1 MDPGWQNSRKSAASS
16 CASSVQCEVTGSVS
30 GVDVGRATQRTRR
43 AMPPP
48 LGHTWKKNSPRSC
61 LTELTARLLKSCRRV
76 EAVMTGSSPQPTQQ
90 TPYMRYTSRAA
101 ALFLQFTIISSAI
114 CALFYGQYVTI
125 KATRRFLVGFCDS
138 KVRYSSSS
146 YKT

>member
-1 MDPGWQNSRKSAASS
+1 
-16 CASSVQCEVTGSVS
+16 
-30 GVDVGRATQRTRR
+30 
-43 AMPPP
+43 
-48 LGHTWKKNSPRSC
+48 
-61 LTELTARLLKSCRRV
+61 
-76 EAVMTGSSPQPTQQ
+76 MTGSSPQPTQQ